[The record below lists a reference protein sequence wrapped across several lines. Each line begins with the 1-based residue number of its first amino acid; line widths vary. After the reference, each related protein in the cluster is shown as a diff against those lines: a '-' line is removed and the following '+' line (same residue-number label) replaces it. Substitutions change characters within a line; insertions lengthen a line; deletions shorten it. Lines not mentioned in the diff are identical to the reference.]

1 MKKTYQKPTLVSY
14 SEKELLESIEAFGP
28 GSSTP

>member
-1 MKKTYQKPTLVSY
+1 MKTAYSKPAIVSY

-28 GSSTP
+28 SLPI